1 MADYIPGMNRL
12 FVVLLSLGLGLMTV
26 SAQSPEEQYVRIYNL
41 IQQADALRTSGQSDQ
56 ALPKYLEA
64 NRALTQ
70 IQKIY
75 PEWQV
80 NVVNYRLRYLA
91 EKIEAIPGAKPVAQ
105 PTPPLPPG
113 LEAPNPVAAAATAEA
128 TSRASAETQQQM
140 AALQDSV
147 RRLESE
153 KQILESKLKEALS
166 TQPASIDPRELT
178 KAQDRVQALL
188 KENELLKTG
197 LEQEKNR
204 PAAVTAKELDEAR
217 RTLAETNTRLVEQ
230 RAANQKLATEKKA
243 LQDQLGQLSG
253 GAAIA
258 AALRAENELLKKQ
271 LTDTKALAVA
281 GEKSA
286 ENAQKLSAA
295 EAQIATMLS
304 DTEVLRLEKL
314 ALETRLKK
322 ALASPVAKSAT
333 VSREPDLQRIRQ
345 LEKERD
351 DYQQKLA
358 AATKELQSG
367 KSREFTA
374 KVEQLTKEVANLK
387 SRVEVFE
394 AKAIPY
400 SAEELALFQKPAPKP
415 AAAPDANTVAGRKS
429 IKELP
434 SGTVALVAQAEKH
447 FANKDYAKAEENY
460 LAILRQDEKNAYTRA
475 NLGAIQLEMGRLDEA
490 EKHITQALET
500 SPDDAY
506 AVSLLGYLK
515 FRQEK
520 YDDAIVA
527 LNRAAKLNPQNADI
541 QNYLGVTLTQKGL
554 RGPAE
559 QAFRK
564 AVVLDN
570 NHGGAHNNLAV
581 FYAAETPPNIPLARF
596 HYQKALAAGHQKNPD
611 VEKLFEKKEAA
622 TK

>member
-1 MADYIPGMNRL
+1 
-12 FVVLLSLGLGLMTV
+12 V
-26 SAQSPEEQYVRIYNL
+26 SNEL
-41 IQQADALRTSGQSDQ
+41 
-56 ALPKYLEA
+56 
-64 NRALTQ
+64 
-70 IQKIY
+70 
-75 PEWQV
+75 
-80 NVVNYRLRYLA
+80 
-91 EKIEAIPGAKPVAQ
+91 
-105 PTPPLPPG
+105 
-113 LEAPNPVAAAATAEA
+113 
-128 TSRASAETQQQM
+128 QQQQQLNT
-140 AALQDSV
+140 LQESV

-153 KQILESKLKEALS
+153 KQILESKLKEALA
-166 TQPASIDPRELT
+166 TQPAAIDPRELT
-178 KAQDRVQALL
+178 KAQDRVQVLL
-188 KENELLKTG
+188 KENELLKSG

-204 PAAVTAKELDEAR
+204 PAALTAKELDEAR

-230 RAANQKLATEKKA
+230 RNTNQKLASEKKE
-243 LQDQLGQLSG
+243 LQDQLSQLSG
-253 GAAIA
+253 GAAVA

-271 LTDTKALAVA
+271 LSDTKALAA
-281 GEKSA
+281 GSEKA
-286 ENAQKLSAA
+286 AQNAQKLA
-295 EAQIATMLS
+295 EAEARIATILS
-304 DTEVLRLEKL
+304 DTEVLRLEKM
-314 ALETRLKK
+314 ALEGRLKK
-322 ALASPVAKSAT
+322 ALATPAAKSAT

-358 AATKELQSG
+358 AANKELQSG

-400 SAEELALFQKPAPKP
+400 TSEELALFQKPAPKP
-415 AAAPDANTVAGRKS
+415 APAPDTNTVAGRKS

-434 SGTVALVAQAEKH
+434 SGTVALVAQAERH
-447 FANKDYAKAEENY
+447 FQNKDYAKAEENY
-460 LAILRQDEKNAYTRA
+460 LAILRQDEKNAYTHA

-520 YDDAIVA
+520 FDDAIVV

-581 FYAAETPPNIPLARF
+581 FYASENPPNVPLARF
-596 HYQKALAAGHQKNPD
+596 HYQKALAAGHPKNPD